1 MEVKLYVADSLQL
14 KDSQTESLSMLTAK
28 RRVEAEAFTKE
39 EHRLLHCAVGLL
51 LRCVLGV
58 TEDSHLIYG
67 EYGKP
72 ELAQGGVH
80 FSLSHAGRYAVL
92 AVADLSVGVDIEP
105 IELPQVLPRK
115 MLSEEEMTWLK
126 DHTSA
131 EDFCLLWTRLESA
144 LKAEG
149 CGLAL
154 EKRDFSLLKNADP
167 WYWETIICDEHMI
180 TCAADRPI
188 TAHLQ
193 TMTIEQLLH

>member
-14 KDSQTESLSMLTAK
+14 KGCQVESLAMLTAK
-28 RRVEAEAFTKE
+28 RRAEAEAFVKE
-39 EHRLLHCAVGLL
+39 EHRLLHCAAGLL
-51 LRCVLGV
+51 LRSVLGIKD
-58 TEDSHLIYG
+58 DSDLIYG

-72 ELAQGGVH
+72 ELARGGVH
-80 FSLSHAGRYAVL
+80 FSLSHAGHYAVL
-92 AVADLSVGVDIEP
+92 AIADLPVGVDIEP
-105 IELPQVLPRK
+105 VETPHVLPRK
-115 MLSEEEMTWLK
+115 MLSEEEMAWLK

-154 EKRDFSLLKNADP
+154 AKREFSLLKNADP
-167 WYWETIICDEHMI
+167 WHWETSVCDGHMI

-188 TAHLQ
+188 TVHMQ
-193 TMTIEQLLH
+193 TMTAEQLLR